1 MGKKDSTGEALGAEK
16 KVRIRWPF
24 PRATLEEAL
33 KIPVAIKEKNG
44 GNPWQPEEVRQAI
57 GGWHGRQR
65 ILLSYCCFSR
75 LRANY
80 RYEYR

>member
-33 KIPVAIKEKNG
+33 KSPWPSRRRTAG
-44 GNPWQPEEVRQAI
+44 TLGNLKRFGKRSGLARAAT
-57 GGWHGRQR
+57 HSS
-65 ILLSYCCFSR
+65 ILL
-75 LRANY
+75 LLLAITG
-80 RYEYR
+80 